1 MERRGARSSRRSEAL
16 HLLLCRSR
24 EKLRVRAITLG
35 SVSGS
40 LLVGV
45 GARPGED
52 LARVAALGADVD
64 AGKEVSE
71 RVATWRLHADEG
83 DFLLTS
89 LGGVMDADLGAG
101 VRRIVSET
109 AQAE

>member
-1 MERRGARSSRRSEAL
+1 
-16 HLLLCRSR
+16 
-24 EKLRVRAITLG
+24 
-35 SVSGS
+35 VSGS

-45 GARPGED
+45 GVGVGAGAGVGVGARARQGEGEGED

-64 AGKEVSE
+64 AGKQVSE

-101 VRRIVSET
+101 VRRIVAET
-109 AQAE
+109 AQGE